1 MTERQALKDEALR
14 SLDDEAALI
23 DAEGPWDPYDTT
35 YTVPHQRDI
44 GRLVEFD
51 LRTVTI
57 DDIIDQCGYPESARH
72 ELAETHRRIASN
84 MLYYHKGSIKGNI
97 PLLEATPQTGV
108 A

>member
-14 SLDDEAALI
+14 SLDNEAALI

-35 YTVPHQRDI
+35 YTVPHQADI
-44 GRLVEFD
+44 GRVVEFD

-57 DDIIDQCGYPESARH
+57 DQIIAQCGYPESARS
-72 ELAETHRRIASN
+72 ELAEIHRRIASN
-84 MLYYHKGSIKGNI
+84 MLHYHKGPIKGSV
-97 PLLEATPQTGV
+97 PLLEATPQAGV